1 MRGRAPFVASCVGGT
16 ISGDRSVLVPWW
28 SITKSCLAAC
38 VLVLVEQGRLDLDC
52 RIEGRAFTLR
62 QLLQHTSGLA
72 CYTEHPEYDRANNA
86 HDEPWSHTALL
97 AQSETAP
104 VLFAPGQ
111 GWSYSN
117 TGYFLVRRLI
127 EDVTGLDIERSL
139 KTLVLTPLGIQ
150 HAFIARTREDL
161 RKSELGDEDG
171 FHPGWVAHGLLM
183 GPPAEAALFMHG
195 LFTGTLLPQMQLA
208 AMCERRA
215 VDVELPDRPWRT
227 AGYGL
232 GLMMD
237 IASPLGLCIG
247 HSGQGPDSVAAAY
260 HFSDRDPPLT
270 VAAFAPT
277 DDQGIAERAV
287 LEEAARL
294 IESARASRA

>member
-1 MRGRAPFVASCVGGT
+1 MTGRARFVASCAGGT
-16 ISGDRSVLVPWW
+16 VDGDRSILVPWW

-38 VLVLVEQGRLDLDC
+38 VLVLVAAGRLDLD
-52 RIEGRAFTLR
+52 RRMVGRAFTLR

-86 HDEPWSHTALL
+86 DGEPWPHAQLL
-97 AQSETAP
+97 LQSETTPAR
-104 VLFAPGQ
+104 FAPGQ

-117 TGYFLVRRLI
+117 TGYFLVRKLI
-127 EDVTGLDIERSL
+127 EHTTGLDIEGAL
-139 KTLVLTPLGIQ
+139 KTMVLAPLGIER
-150 HAFIARTREDL
+150 AFIARTRDDL
-161 RKSELGDEDG
+161 RKSALGDEDG

-183 GPPAEAALFMHG
+183 GPPVEAALFMHG
-195 LFTGTLLPQMQLA
+195 LFTGALLPPPLLS
-208 AMCERRA
+208 AMRERRA
-215 VDVELPDRPWRT
+215 VEIELPDRPWRT

-237 IASPLGLCIG
+237 IASPHGLCIG

-260 HFSDRDPPLT
+260 HFPDLDPLLT

-294 IESARASRA
+294 R

>member
-1 MRGRAPFVASCVGGT
+1 
-16 ISGDRSVLVPWW
+16 VLVPWW
-28 SITKSCLAAC
+28 SVTKSCLAAC
-38 VLVLVEQGRLDLDC
+38 VLVLVAAGRFDLD
-52 RIEGRAFTLR
+52 RPMPGRRFTLR

-72 CYTEHPEYDRANNA
+72 CYTEHPDYDAANDA
-86 HDEPWSHTALL
+86 HQDPWTHEVLL
-97 AQSETAP
+97 AQSETTP
-104 VLFAPGQ
+104 LLFPPGQ

-127 EDVTGLDIERSL
+127 EQTTGLEIERAL
-139 KTLVLTPLGIQ
+139 KTLVLAPLGVEN
-150 HAFIARTREDL
+150 AFIARTRADL
-161 RKSELGDEDG
+161 QRSEWGDEDG

-183 GPPAEAALFMHG
+183 GHPVDAALFMHG
-195 LFTGTLLPQMQLA
+195 LLTGVLLPPPLLN
-208 AMCERRA
+208 AMRVRHP
-215 VDVELPDRPWRT
+215 VNVELPDRPWRT

-237 IASPLGLCIG
+237 IASPHGLCIG

-260 HFSDRDPPLT
+260 HFPDLDPPRT

-287 LEEAARL
+287 LDEAARL
-294 IESARASRA
+294 R

>member
-1 MRGRAPFVASCVGGT
+1 MPERPPFVASCVGGT
-16 ISGDRSVLVPWW
+16 ISGDQSVLVPWW

-38 VLVLVEQGRLDLDC
+38 VLVLVAKGRLDLD
-52 RIEGRAFTLR
+52 RAMTGRAFTLR

-72 CYTEHPEYDRANNA
+72 CYTEQPDYDRANNTD
-86 HDEPWSHTALL
+86 DEPWNHADLL
-97 AQSETAP
+97 LQSETTPA
-104 VLFAPGQ
+104 LFAPGQ

-127 EDVTGLDIERSL
+127 EDTTELDIERAL
-139 KTLVLTPLGIQ
+139 KTLVLTPLGVER
-150 HAFIARTREDL
+150 AFIARTRDDL
-161 RKSELGDEDG
+161 RKSALGDEDG
-171 FHPGWVAHGLLM
+171 FHPAWVAHGLLI

-195 LFTGTLLPQMQLA
+195 LFTGTLLPPPLLA
-208 AMCERRA
+208 AMGERRA

-237 IASPLGLCIG
+237 VASPLGLCIG

-260 HFSDRDPPLT
+260 HFPELDPPLT

-294 IESARASRA
+294 R